1 MNVLE
6 QEAASNTN
14 VANLKM
20 EAMLLENLKQ
30 QQKFWKPHQ
39 RSSIIW
45 AFLKM
50 NNNKLVCLEYSQVMH
65 CIVCHNWLQDFSLTH
80 KMCKGLIV
88 YHKANGISTMKK
100 HVEQKYVNLL

>member
-6 QEAASNTN
+6 QEAPSNTN
-14 VANLKM
+14 VVNLIV

-45 AFLKM
+45 AFKKV
-50 NNNKLVCLEYSQVMH
+50 NNNKLVCLEYSQVMC
-65 CIVCHNWLQDFSLTH
+65 CIVCHNWLQHFSLTH
-80 KMCKGLIV
+80 KML
-88 YHKANGISTMKK
+88 
-100 HVEQKYVNLL
+100 